1 MRPQSRENRRCGAAA
16 LAAAHRR
23 LAALLLLSAI
33 GAGAGPAYAA
43 AQDAAQGNVA
53 DVAYVEDVSGRVV
66 AFSAGKPVLLDAL
79 DVVSD
84 RTRLDLQANSELRI
98 CHYQT
103 RQLLTLK
110 GPLRASIS
118 VDGVVV
124 ENAKTALAGAGSC
137 AAPVVSTFQG
147 GIVSRGTAV
156 KTMSVPLRPSIAVVN
171 RSAQPIRKIALWDS
185 DSQRILM
192 TFDRAAARPILDEG
206 QSYLLVVERNDGSEV
221 RVMLQPTASTQA
233 DPLILV
239 VR

>member
-1 MRPQSRENRRCGAAA
+1 MRPQFRENRRCGAAA
-16 LAAAHRR
+16 LAAGHRR
-23 LAALLLLSAI
+23 LTALLLLSAI

-66 AFSAGKPVLLDAL
+66 AFSAGKPTLLDAL

-147 GIVSRGTAV
+147 GIVSRGTAM

-171 RSAQPIRKIALWDS
+171 RSAEPIRKIALWDS